1 MATILVLYYSR
12 TGKTAEL
19 ARQVARGIA
28 EVDGVDA
35 RLRSVPPVAAVTQ
48 TARPPV
54 PDEGAPYASLDDLR
68 ECSGLVLGS
77 PTRFGDMAA
86 PLKHFLDG
94 TGAEW
99 ASGVLAGKPAAVFT
113 STSTMHG
120 GQEATLLSM
129 MTPLLHH
136 GCLLLGIPYTEPL
149 LSTTTS
155 GGTPYGASHVGGAN
169 NERTLSDDEKS
180 LARSLGRRI
189 ANLVAQLE
197 RGE

>member
-1 MATILVLYYSR
+1 M
-12 TGKTAEL
+12 
-19 ARQVARGIA
+19 
-28 EVDGVDA
+28 
-35 RLRSVPPVAAVTQ
+35 P
-48 TARPPV
+48 
-54 PDEGAPYASLDDLR
+54 
-68 ECSGLVLGS
+68 
-77 PTRFGDMAA
+77 A

-94 TGAEW
+94 TSAEW
-99 ASGVLAGKPAAVFT
+99 ASGSLAGKPAAVFT

-169 NERTLSDDEKS
+169 NERALSDDEKS
-180 LARSLGRRI
+180 LARMLGRRI

-197 RGE
+197 RGQ